1 MTPLEAL
8 ANLKHAL
15 DLYGIHHDRFADA
28 VEEALAVLAANQCGH
43 CGCLLKASE
52 QRIVEGRRICR
63 VCIDYYDRWVK
74 K

>member
-28 VEEALAVLAANQCGH
+28 VEEALAEFSSVGFARFSLHSKTSDAQQAA
-43 CGCLLKASE
+43 
-52 QRIVEGRRICR
+52 
-63 VCIDYYDRWVK
+63 
-74 K
+74 